1 VEQNQMMGDPKH
13 EGQRAFRAHGVTGQ
27 YKHSYAKDSVER
39 IQFIGGFSEE
49 RNRAAERA
57 IDEAQAY
64 HALTVRE
71 AARDR
76 EWAAKLSSLP
86 AGHATN

>member
-1 VEQNQMMGDPKH
+1 MDQIQLMGDPKH

-27 YKHSYAKDSVER
+27 YKHNYPKDSVER

-49 RNRAAERA
+49 RNRAADRA
-57 IDEAQAY
+57 INEAQAY

-71 AARDR
+71 APADR
-76 EWAAKLSSLP
+76 AWAARIC
-86 AGHATN
+86 AERGIQ